1 MVDFAEFK
9 RFFLFN
15 MVGSLIICALIAV
28 VSILVGS
35 FGYVAQKSLTTLFM
49 IVIHSLIALAFIWD
63 NEKQGTF
70 NRLSFFINTIFIL
83 IILSFLTSI
92 FGIWGLIPG
101 QVGHCYMTYFV
112 IAFAALHADILSKA
126 LHLEDYLD
134 GIIYLNYVFMV
145 GVVGMLIPVI
155 FIQNAALVLEPIY
168 FRFLAAL
175 GVLDG
180 TLSILTIIFYK
191 LHLIKHPRTDNQL
204 GYIPSDV
211 AQTQLAHGQS
221 LDSSKVKKKG
231 LSVWVWI
238 LIVYLVFQILGA
250 LMGGF
255 FFRNI
260 F

>member
-15 MVGSLIICALIAV
+15 MIGSLILCAAIAV
-28 VSILVGS
+28 ISILVGS
-35 FGYVAQKSLTTLFM
+35 FGEVTWKSLTTLLM

-70 NRLSFFINTIFIL
+70 NRLSFFINVIFI
-83 IILSFLTSI
+83 IIVLSFITSI
-92 FGIWGLIPG
+92 FAIWEILPSIH
-101 QVGHCYMTYFV
+101 VGHCYLTYFV

-126 LHLEDYLD
+126 LHLQDYLD
-134 GIIYLNYVFMV
+134 GIIFLNYIMMV

-155 FIQNAALVLEPIY
+155 FIEHAGSVLDPFY
-168 FRFLAAL
+168 FRFLGAL
-175 GVLDG
+175 GVIDG

-191 LHLIKHPRTDNQL
+191 LHMIKHPRADNTL
-204 GYIPSDV
+204 GYVPEGV
-211 AQTQLAHGQS
+211 AKQRQDLESPA
-221 LDSSKVKKKG
+221 VKKKG

-238 LIVYLVFQILGA
+238 LIIYLVFQIFGA
-250 LMGGF
+250 LLGGL
-255 FFRNI
+255 FFRNL